1 MNTELAEACASYLHT
16 NWNTTGTCA
25 LGTQVLHGYTTYNK
39 VLGMHD
45 AEQQRTHTLL
55 IKQAQLAMARE
66 HLAGF
71 AVMEEQLSSWLHQ
84 RFGTPVELVFAHG
97 LRQSRATLS
106 STSFKVHQ
114 VSASDCRVGYLGV
127 LLSHI

>member
-1 MNTELAEACASYLHT
+1 MDTELAEACASYLRT

-25 LGTQVLHGYTTYNK
+25 LGTQVLQGYTTYTK
-39 VLGMHD
+39 VLGEHD

-71 AVMEEQLSSWLHQ
+71 AGMEAQLSNWLRV